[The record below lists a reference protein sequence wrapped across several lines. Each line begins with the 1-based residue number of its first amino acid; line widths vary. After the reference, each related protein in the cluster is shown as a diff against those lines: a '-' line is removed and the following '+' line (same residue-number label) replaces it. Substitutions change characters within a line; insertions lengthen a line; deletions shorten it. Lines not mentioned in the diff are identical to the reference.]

1 MIRRREFIAG
11 LGSTAAWPLAARAQ
25 ESMPLVGFLYLGN
38 SFGISLGSSLVNL
51 TAFRQGLAEAG
62 FVEGKNVRFEFHGS
76 AINGDLA
83 ALAVE
88 LVKKRPA
95 VIVATGSPPAILAAR
110 AATSTV
116 PIVFATALDPLKY
129 GFVTS
134 LNRPLGNMT
143 GVSLLGYELVGKRLE
158 LLFELAPQAKKVAYL
173 SGPPAAP
180 IFEDLRSRTVAAGQ
194 ALGREILVLP
204 IRSKLDLESAFTT
217 LVEQGAGAITV
228 GTFTL
233 LANFSDHIIGL
244 AARHKV
250 PTIYPAQFYS
260 AAGGLMSY
268 SVDFEDAIRQLG
280 AQFVGRILKGAKP
293 SDLPVQQPTKF
304 ELVINLKTAKALGIT
319 IPETLLA
326 TADEV
331 IQ

>member
-1 MIRRREFIAG
+1 MRRRAFIAG
-11 LGSTAAWPLAARAQ
+11 VASAAAWPVAARAQ
-25 ESMPLVGFLYLGN
+25 EPMPLVGFLYLGD
-38 SFGISLGSSLVNL
+38 SFGISLGNSLENL
-51 TAFRQGLAEAG
+51 LAFRQGLAEAG
-62 FVEGKNVRFEFHGS
+62 FVEGKNVRFEFQGS
-76 AINGDLA
+76 ASNERLP

-88 LVKKRPA
+88 LVNKRPA

-116 PIVFATALDPLKY
+116 PIVFATALDPVKY
-129 GFVTS
+129 GLVTS

-143 GVSLLGYELVGKRLE
+143 GISVLGSELVGKRLN
-158 LLFELAPQAKKVAYL
+158 LLLEVTPQAKKFAYL
-173 SGPPAAP
+173 SGPAAAP

-194 ALGREILVLP
+194 ALGREIVVLE
-204 IRSKLDLESAFTT
+204 IRNDLDLEPAFAT
-217 LVEQGAGAITV
+217 LVEQGAGAVTV
-228 GTFTL
+228 GNFTT
-233 LANFSDHIIGL
+233 LANVSDHIIEL

-250 PTIYPAQFYS
+250 PTMYPARFYS

-268 SVDFEDAIRQLG
+268 SVDLVDAIRQLG

-304 ELVINLKTAKALGIT
+304 ELVINLKTAKVLGLT
-319 IPETLLA
+319 IPEILLA

>member
-1 MIRRREFIAG
+1 MSWWVRG
-11 LGSTAAWPLAARAQ
+11 LSCCSNWP
-25 ESMPLVGFLYLGN
+25 
-38 SFGISLGSSLVNL
+38 
-51 TAFRQGLAEAG
+51 
-62 FVEGKNVRFEFHGS
+62 
-76 AINGDLA
+76 
-83 ALAVE
+83 
-88 LVKKRPA
+88 
-95 VIVATGSPPAILAAR
+95 
-110 AATSTV
+110 
-116 PIVFATALDPLKY
+116 
-129 GFVTS
+129 
-134 LNRPLGNMT
+134 
-143 GVSLLGYELVGKRLE
+143 
-158 LLFELAPQAKKVAYL
+158 PQAKKVAYL

-217 LVEQGAGAITV
+217 LVEQGVGAITV

-250 PTIYPAQFYS
+250 PTIYPARFYS

-280 AQFVGRILKGAKP
+280 AQFVGRILKGARP
-293 SDLPVQQPTKF
+293 SDLPVQQPAKF
-304 ELVINLKTAKALGIT
+304 ELVINLKTAKAIGIT
-319 IPETLLA
+319 IAETLLA

>member
-1 MIRRREFIAG
+1 MIGRRDFITL
-11 LGSTAAWPLAARAQ
+11 LGGATAAWPLVARAQ
-25 ESMPLVGFLYLGN
+25 ESMPLVGFQYLGN

-62 FVEGKNVRFEFHGS
+62 FVEGKNVRFELHGS
-76 AINGDLA
+76 AIK
-83 ALAVE
+83 
-88 LVKKRPA
+88 LVNKRPA

-116 PIVFATALDPLKY
+116 RIVFATALDPLKY

-250 PTIYPAQFYS
+250 PTIYPARFYF

-293 SDLPVQQPTKF
+293 SDLPVQQPT
-304 ELVINLKTAKALGIT
+304 
-319 IPETLLA
+319 
-326 TADEV
+326 
-331 IQ
+331 